1 MGSLFGFWNYRAQ
14 YDGKMYIVTGVF
26 WLECAKFR
34 VRFLRCTQGIL
45 APPAGVKTP
54 SSDHTRT
61 PNLLYVDTPV
71 RGVCSVHAHT
81 NMELEHSC
89 INLQIWFNVL
99 DVTICLNFTF

>member
-1 MGSLFGFWNYRAQ
+1 
-14 YDGKMYIVTGVF
+14 MYIVTGVF

-54 SSDHTRT
+54 NSDHTRT

-81 NMELEHSC
+81 HTWSWS
-89 INLQIWFNVL
+89 IRVL
-99 DVTICLNFTF
+99 IYRFGSTS